1 MAQLDEKE
9 SAARIAKA
17 ESVDEMAAPVVPRPT
32 GATKAPKAPKL
43 RLAVEEGFELQDT
56 PPIVSSVL
64 QMFSPKP
71 EGVQHV
77 LSSFRSAALFSTRAN
92 DGDLNA

>member
-56 PPIVSSVL
+56 PIVSSVL